1 MGMRIIVTN
10 KRSFQVIEWINVKS
24 IEISGSNWVVTN
36 ISNVSASYAIAD
48 YNVRILGVVS

>member
-10 KRSFQVIEWINVKS
+10 KKSFQVIEWINVKRV
-24 IEISGSNWVVTN
+24 EIVDTNWVVTN
-36 ISNVSASYAIAD
+36 IANVSAPYAISD

>member
-24 IEISGSNWVVTN
+24 IEISGTNWVVTN
-36 ISNVSASYAIAD
+36 TSNVSASYPIAD